1 MATVDTTTTETTAGE
16 QPPISRRL
24 AWVNLT
30 SVGGAHAFLHATT
43 VLLPLIF
50 PILHDQYGFSYTQ
63 IGLIGTAANIAGGV
77 LQVAF
82 GYLTRY
88 VARKT
93 LIGLGNLTAALGM
106 LLTGTAT
113 TFAPFLTW
121 SVVRSV
127 GSAPQ
132 HPVGNSLLAD
142 TFGRARRGAA
152 IAAHVT
158 AGNIGTLAVP
168 LAGAALIARLGWQ
181 PTVMLFALPGILA
194 GTSVLLFAREPTA
207 PAASVAPSVSATS
220 TPARK
225 PTFTLRL
232 GLTGALAP
240 LRHRGVLLVIAASVI
255 AAGGRGLG
263 IVTKYVPLYLQGPV
277 RLPPATVSVLYTVLL
292 AGSVVGPLA
301 AGRLSDRLGR
311 RRVLYLSYIAAALF
325 TALLVAVTSGAAPS
339 VALIVVELAL
349 MGLVIYAEAPLLQAY
364 LIDQAP
370 DGERDAAL
378 GWYFTIA
385 YSLGS
390 VWDAIL
396 GALIDHAGF
405 VAAFALMAASYLAA
419 MAVLSFVPGGR
430 RRERS
435 RH

>member
-1 MATVDTTTTETTAGE
+1 MATVDTTTTEMPVGE
-16 QPPISRRL
+16 QPPIARRL

-43 VLLPLIF
+43 VLLPLVF

-63 IGLIGTAANIAGGV
+63 IGLIGAAANIAGGL
-77 LQVAF
+77 LQVVF

-121 SVVRSV
+121 SVVRSL

-168 LAGAALIARLGWQ
+168 LVGAALIARLGWQ

-194 GTSVLLFAREPTA
+194 GTSVLIFAREPA
-207 PAASVAPSVSATS
+207 ASAASVAPSVSATWTPRSYAVAAPTAKIVAVFSVAVALS
-220 TPARK
+220 TANSE
-225 PTFTLRL
+225 
-232 GLTGALAP
+232 ALAP
-240 LRHRGVLLVIAASVI
+240 VRLLVKAC
-255 AAGGRGLG
+255 
-263 IVTKYVPLYLQGPV
+263 
-277 RLPPATVSVLYTVLL
+277 PAFGSAVVSV
-292 AGSVVGPLA
+292 P
-301 AGRLSDRLGR
+301 
-311 RRVLYLSYIAAALF
+311 
-325 TALLVAVTSGAAPS
+325 TAVPDGCAAP
-339 VALIVVELAL
+339 IVVF
-349 MGLVIYAEAPLLQAY
+349 
-364 LIDQAP
+364 
-370 DGERDAAL
+370 ERVM
-378 GWYFTIA
+378 
-385 YSLGS
+385 S
-390 VWDAIL
+390 V
-396 GALIDHAGF
+396 GGAGF
-405 VAAFALMAASYLAA
+405 TVTVNALSNTRPS
-419 MAVLSFVPGGR
+419 VSTT
-430 RRERS
+430 
-435 RH
+435 